1 MSDCPWSK
9 DNGIKQDLNNIIKI
23 IGGAIIISAPILLL
37 YYNSCIEEKESLCPI
52 MRCLNIPCPGCG
64 LTKSL
69 VCLIKGDLYSSISYH
84 PFGIIIEIITI
95 CVLLFSIKDI
105 IYKSNTTDKLLNHPL
120 LWKILAIF
128 FFIFYV
134 IRLLHYYI
142 KHDYWF

>member
-1 MSDCPWSK
+1 MRNK
-9 DNGIKQDLNNIIKI
+9 IKI
-23 IGGAIIISAPILLL
+23 IGGATTIICVPILLL
-37 YYNSCIEEKESLCPI
+37 YFSPCIEEKESLCPI
-52 MRCLNIPCPGCG
+52 MRWFNIPCTGCG